1 MNIEIHLYLRVLIL
15 DVTGVILAGGE
26 GKRFRPYTE
35 IVPKPM
41 IPIGW
46 PEKPVLEYIVEW
58 MVKHGIKDIVLLVNY
73 KWRYIAN
80 YFGDGSRYGARIR
93 YCIDDEKYTNTGGAL
108 LKAYREGLLDETAF
122 IWYGDILA
130 PVPVK
135 EILGFHEETGAD
147 AVLVITDRYKVPV
160 GIAKLDEENNVVEM
174 REKPELNIHATIGI
188 LSLKTRVLGEAE
200 KSLGTRFD
208 IMGELIPYMIR
219 NGWKVKAYIYDGL
232 WYDVGSLERY
242 KKIDVNEIPE
252 LFGLKRKG
260 S

>member
-1 MNIEIHLYLRVLIL
+1 MPLKGVKLL
-15 DVTGVILAGGE
+15 DITGVILAGGE

-58 MVKHGIKDIVLLVNY
+58 MIKHGIRDIVLLVNY

-80 YFGDGSRYGARIR
+80 YFGDGTRYGARIK

-108 LKAYREGLLDETAF
+108 LKAYREGLLGDKVF

-130 PVPVK
+130 PVPIK
-135 EILGFHEETGAD
+135 DILQYHEETGAD

-160 GIAKLDEENNVVEM
+160 GIAKTDDDGNVVEM
-174 REKPELNIHATIGI
+174 REKPELDIHATIGI
-188 LSLKTRVLGEAE
+188 LSLKTYVLDEAE
-200 KSLGTRFD
+200 TRLGTRFD
-208 IMGELIPYMIR
+208 IMGELIPYMIKR
-219 NGWKVKAYIYDGL
+219 GMKVKAYIYRGP

-242 KKIDVNEIPE
+242 KKIDVNEIPR
-252 LFGLKRKG
+252 LFGLRRD
-260 S
+260 SS

>member
-1 MNIEIHLYLRVLIL
+1 LG
-15 DVTGVILAGGE
+15 VTGVILAGGE

-58 MVKHGIKDIVLLVNY
+58 MIKHGIHDIVLLVNY

-80 YFGDGSRYGARIR
+80 YFGDGSRYGASIK

-108 LKAYREGLLDETAF
+108 LKAYREGLLGETAF

-135 EILGFHEETGAD
+135 DILQYHEETGAD

-160 GIAKLDEENNVVEM
+160 GIARMDDEGNVVEM

-188 LSLKTRVLGEAE
+188 LSLKTHVLGEAE
-200 KSLGTRFD
+200 ARLGTKFD

-219 NGWKVKAYIYDGL
+219 RGLKVKAYIYRGP

-242 KKIDVNEIPE
+242 KKIDVNEIPR
-252 LFGLKRKG
+252 LFGLERNT